1 MTVTRTHTFTR
12 TSVKDR
18 SLFLKW
24 ALVNA
29 VAAVFLIVLGVT
41 FGGRIHGAPLFV
53 IPVILLLAA
62 YGSAYGGRLCWRAD
76 GVQPGT
82 RTADRIIHESLY
94 LDHYAW
100 VCPMLGI
107 LSSIAGMSIL
117 LSSNNAATLADR
129 ISSGGGAIFYGTF
142 VGVLAMLLLKH
153 EQRMIEHELAG
164 E

>member
-12 TSVKDR
+12 TRVRDK

-76 GVQPGT
+76 GVSPGG

-117 LSSNNAATLADR
+117 LSSNDAATLADR

-164 E
+164 S